1 MPTMLRPDA
10 PAKCC
15 SYCGGRDHNY
25 EDCPKRKSDAERQ
38 KDAPGNA
45 YQPGAAAGGEIRQPA

>member
-1 MPTMLRPDA
+1 MPTMLRSDA

-38 KDAPGNA
+38 KDASGNA
-45 YQPGAAAGGEIRQPA
+45 YQRDAAAGVEVR